1 MFQEIKKLLVEQMG
15 LDAGSITPDAKL
27 IADLKLNSLELA
39 EFILICE
46 EEFEITIK
54 DSELRKMVSVKDMA
68 EYAEKHKQLI

>member
-15 LDAGSITPDAKL
+15 LDAGAITPDSKL

-46 EEFEITIK
+46 EEFGITIE
-54 DSELRKMVSVKDMA
+54 DGDLRKIISVKDIA
-68 EYAEKHKQLI
+68 AYTEKHK

>member
-1 MFQEIKKLLVEQMG
+1 MFEEIKKLLVEQMG

-46 EEFEITIK
+46 EEYDVIIDDDDLKKLVT
-54 DSELRKMVSVKDMA
+54 VKDIA
-68 EYAEKHKQLI
+68 AYAEKNK

>member
-1 MFQEIKKLLVEQMG
+1 MFEEIKKLLVEQMG

-46 EEFEITIK
+46 EEFEVTIE
-54 DSELRKMVSVKDMA
+54 DEDLRKLVTVRDIA
-68 EYAEKHKQLI
+68 AYAEKQK

>member
-1 MFQEIKKLLVEQMG
+1 MFEEIKKLLVEQMG

-46 EEFEITIK
+46 EEFEVTIE
-54 DSELRKMVSVKDMA
+54 DEDLRKLTTVKDIA
-68 EYAEKHKQLI
+68 AYAEKQR